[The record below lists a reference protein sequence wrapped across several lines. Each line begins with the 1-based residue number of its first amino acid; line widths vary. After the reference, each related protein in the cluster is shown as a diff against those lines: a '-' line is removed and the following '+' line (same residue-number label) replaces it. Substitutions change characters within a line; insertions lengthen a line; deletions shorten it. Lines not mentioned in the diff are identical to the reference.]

1 MSKYL
6 RALALAIVLVAF
18 ADIARAESLATTGGF
33 VPVDAPALAFE
44 GITISDLGSTYI
56 PVARLAG
63 GSVNSKYGEALPY
76 HEDKAADSVTYQ
88 YQMVDGSNVQC
99 VFVRFTN
106 ADGGG
111 VNAQATLVKYSS
123 ANALGTDLSN
133 ANNGTLTS
141 SADGTGYGV
150 CGLGLVPMSQNSIN
164 VNIAYANNKLA
175 TDSAYAGARKYVQPL
190 SHWDNIN
197 SVADKDV
204 AISGN
209 ATVTISGVPNSGYR
223 CSGLSSQYS
232 LQYGYLDENN
242 KTDNSC
248 TPTVAISG
256 IGYARYRVVAY
267 ASTDTGNAQ
276 FGYITINGV
285 DYTSTYQSTSTAFG
299 TGFAATPGTA
309 NWGHAGAD
317 QYALPFA
324 EGVNYLVSPVTS
336 GEPATVVGHR
346 QSGSVRGCIAAVQ
359 VVQVPLLTAPT
370 GDVAWSTVANWDV
383 SSAPSSGDAVIL
395 VSGDTA
401 LDIDVALSLDNLIIE
416 GSGTLT
422 LKASDI
428 DANTLGTLSIADGV
442 TLIIDATEGHT
453 AGTNVKALLHDGAG
467 ASTVVVK
474 GSGEL
479 GLSMTLSSYAEQ
491 YNFITHTIFDGGRH
505 SITDTYG
512 DGNTQI
518 CANSSN
524 TDPLWTVAA
533 GTTLD
538 ITAHDLGGYQGTGKA
553 STCVIAAKAR
563 GTININ
569 GDGSHTFYYQGRF
582 LIEPGATLN
591 VAAQSSDTTGFRV
604 NGGTTEGQE
613 QFYVPD
619 QDEAA
624 AASATIANTSG
635 GTSGAV
641 CSAIDSTQG
650 FGVYVGENATLDWS
664 APIRNGNGAS
674 AIVKRGAG
682 VLNLY
687 GDISG
692 YTGVLTVSEGDLVFA
707 SDNTLNTTIAG
718 SVKVASGA
726 TLTLNSGA
734 SAGSLDLSDGGT
746 LNIVVTVDPATTIRI
761 PVGDALTIGSG
772 TVKLNGEAIGTET
785 WAVVGGNFVNK
796 NLLTAVTTAEGD
808 FAFSTATWKSA
819 LGEDEQVDWTGPL
832 SEVRVHANNAAAA
845 TATVDLNAAQVST
858 FAVDGA
864 GDMTFSA
871 SGEGEINASAYDF
884 SGATGR
890 IEYTLPTGSAAVTSG
905 ADTILSGGGSGE
917 PSVAAGKRLTLGAW
931 GTTSDDTTYT
941 YNTYDGLFRPAAG
954 ATLVFSPGEGKT
966 QKASG
971 FGGTDSGTLV
981 VVTNGTLVANVGSD
995 TGYFGYNRI
1004 TIENGGIL
1012 RLDAVDATGYSNTS
1026 QTLTINEGGLLD
1038 VCVRDTL
1045 RRPVVLNGGAIQVS
1059 GKQSN
1064 RALDFYE
1071 DNTITV
1077 TANSEIR
1084 GVAGGAD
1091 AGQSGVKVD
1100 NPVIWFRDADTVFNI
1115 GDGVTLANNVTYG
1128 SYAAANGFTVRGT
1141 TGNGTGVMKM
1151 NGFDGNPIT
1160 VSGTNTVGAANKP
1173 VTYELNCEHQN
1184 GVYVV
1189 TSGSR
1194 MRGTGSVT
1202 GTGGV
1207 TLSKADSKLCGTL
1220 DVNSLTAT
1228 AGGTFGDRWNPVAL
1242 ALDGTFTAG
1251 AGKFTIENGSL
1262 TIGAACSIS
1271 GVDAATFSIQ
1281 TNGTLVVR
1289 QSVTVAGL
1297 TIASDESG
1305 TGSLHIGV
1313 AADKSVST
1321 LVATAA
1327 TLPSNVELVVDYGS
1341 KFVTG
1346 LSDARL
1352 LTLPTSAVEGKTFT
1366 VVDNLGA
1373 RKWGV
1378 KVVANGDGTSTVV
1391 ATPKNGYTV
1400 IVR

>member
-6 RALALAIVLVAF
+6 RALALATVLVAF
-18 ADIARAESLATTGGF
+18 AGIARAESLAKTGGF

-88 YQMVDGSNVQC
+88 YQMVDGSNVNC

-123 ANALGTDLSN
+123 ADALGTDLSN
-133 ANNGTLTS
+133 ANNGTLTT

-164 VNIAYANNKLA
+164 VNIAYNNNKLA

-190 SHWDNIN
+190 SHWDNVN
-197 SVADKDV
+197 SVAAENVSLSGGETV
-204 AISGN
+204 A
-209 ATVTISGVPNSGYR
+209 ISGVPNSGWR
-223 CSGLSSQYS
+223 CSSLSSSYS

-242 KTDNSC
+242 NLDNSC

-267 ASTDTGNAQ
+267 ASTDTGDAQ
-276 FGYITINGV
+276 FGYITINDV

-317 QYALPFA
+317 QYALPLA
-324 EGVNYLVSPVTS
+324 EGVNYLVSLVTS
-336 GEPATVVGHR
+336 GATATVVGHR

-359 VVQVPLLTAPT
+359 VVQVPLLTAPA
-370 GDVAWSTVANWDV
+370 GEVEWSTAANWDV

-395 VSGDTA
+395 VSGDTT
-401 LDIDVALSLDNLIIE
+401 LDIDVALSLDSLIIE
-416 GSGTLT
+416 GSGTLA

-442 TLIIDATEGHT
+442 TLVIDATEGYT
-453 AGTNVKALLHDGAG
+453 VGTNVKALLHDGAG
-467 ASTVVVK
+467 ARTVVVK
-474 GSGEL
+474 GAGER
-479 GLSMTLSSYAEQ
+479 GLSMPLSSYAEQ
-491 YNFITHTIFDGGRH
+491 YNFTTHAIFDGGKH
-505 SITDTYG
+505 VITDTYE

-538 ITAHDLGGYQGTGKA
+538 ISAHDLGGYQGAGKA
-553 STCVIAAKAR
+553 STCVIAAKAG

-591 VAAQSSDTTGFRV
+591 VAAQSSDTGFRI
-604 NGGTTEGQE
+604 NGGTAEGEE

-619 QDEAA
+619 QEEATA
-624 AASATIANTSG
+624 AVATLANTSG

-641 CSAIDSTQG
+641 CSATDSTPG
-650 FGVYVGENATLDWS
+650 FGVYVGENATLDWR

-674 AIVKRGAG
+674 AIFKRGAG
-682 VLNLY
+682 TWRLS

-692 YTGVLTVSEGDLVFA
+692 YTGVLTVDAGDLVFA

-746 LNIVVTVDPATTIRI
+746 LNIVATVNPATTIRI
-761 PVGDALTIGSG
+761 PVGDALTVGGG
-772 TVKLNGEAIGTET
+772 TVQLNGEAIDTET

-819 LGEDEQVDWTGPL
+819 LGEDVDWTGSL
-832 SEVRVHANNAAAA
+832 SEVRVHANNAEPA

-871 SGEGEINASAYDF
+871 SGSGAINAAAFDF
-884 SGATGR
+884 SASTGR
-890 IEYTLPTGSAAVTSG
+890 IEYTFPTGSAAVTSG
-905 ADTILSGGGSGE
+905 ADTILSGGGSGV

-931 GTTSDDTTYT
+931 GTTSDDATYT
-941 YNTYDGLFRPAAG
+941 YADYFRPAAG
-954 ATLVFSPGEGKT
+954 ATLVISPGEGKT

-981 VVTNGTLVANVGSD
+981 VVTNGTLVANVGSS

-1012 RLDAVDATGYSNTS
+1012 RLDEVIDTTGYGNTS
-1026 QTLTINEGGLLD
+1026 QILTINEGGLLD

-1059 GKQSN
+1059 GKQSS
-1064 RALDFYE
+1064 RALDFYYA
-1071 DNTITV
+1071 NTITV

-1091 AGQSGVKVD
+1091 ADQSGATVD

-1128 SYAAANGFTVRGT
+1128 SFAAANGFTVRGT

-1160 VSGTNTVGAANKP
+1160 VSGTNTVGASGKP

-1189 TSGSR
+1189 TGGSR

-1207 TLSKADSKLCGTL
+1207 TLSKAASKLCGTL
-1220 DVNSLTAT
+1220 GVNSLTAT
-1228 AGGTFGDRWNPVAL
+1228 AGGTFGDSWNPVAL
-1242 ALDGTFTAG
+1242 VLDGAFTAG
-1251 AGKFTIENGSL
+1251 AGTFTIENGSL
-1262 TIGAACSIS
+1262 TIGAECSLTDVGS
-1271 GVDAATFSIQ
+1271 ATFSIQ

-1289 QSVTVAGL
+1289 KSLTVAGL
-1297 TIASDESG
+1297 SIASNESG

-1327 TLPSNVELVVDYGS
+1327 TLPSNVELVIDYGS
-1341 KFVTG
+1341 KLVIG
-1346 LSDARL
+1346 LSEIRL
-1352 LTLPTSAVEGKTFT
+1352 LTLPTSAATGTTFT

-1373 RKWGV
+1373 RKWGA

-1391 ATPKNGYTV
+1391 AIPKNGYTV
-1400 IVR
+1400 ILR